1 MGTHTS
7 FRVARAAALITLN
20 LVVALTV
27 HIAWSAWLPSA
38 GAAQKATAPLSEEE
52 RMIQVI
58 AKASPAVVSI
68 LVQQEGQ
75 QTLSVSIGDGVTVK
89 EEKRPLVEVG
99 KGTGFIISTDG
110 LIATNRHVAFS
121 RSAILT
127 VFLTDGRSFKANV
140 ADIDPVN
147 DLALIKIEAKNLPTL
162 AFEADDTYR
171 LGQTTIA
178 IGNALG
184 KYANTVTRGVL
195 SGVDRYVEAENN
207 VTGGTERLEELL
219 QTDAAINSG
228 NSGGPLL
235 NLDGKVIG
243 MNTAVEHGGQ
253 GLGFAIPVSEIRK
266 VNDSYRVYGAIA
278 RPRLG
283 VRYFS
288 ITPEFQLERKIAYSY
303 GALVGTDEPGE
314 TVVLPNSPAASI
326 GLRVGD
332 IILEVNGKK
341 LEGKM
346 TLAKAVQALR
356 VGDTVKMKVARG
368 DASLILTTRLDAH
381 PPFSN

>member
-1 MGTHTS
+1 MGTHSS
-7 FRVARAAALITLN
+7 FRIARAAALVSLN
-20 LVVALTV
+20 IAVALTV
-27 HIAWSAWLPSA
+27 HVAWSAWLPSA
-38 GAAQKATAPLSEEE
+38 GAAQKAIAPLSEEE

-75 QTLSVSIGDGVTVK
+75 QTLTVSIGDDIKVAAPT
-89 EEKRPLVEVG
+89 RPLVEVG
-99 KGTGFIISTDG
+99 KGTGFIVTADG
-110 LIATNRHVAFS
+110 LIATNRHVAYS

-127 VFLTDGRSFKANV
+127 VFLSDGRSFKARV

-147 DLALIKIEAKNLPTL
+147 DLALLKIEAKNLPTL
-162 AFEADDTYR
+162 ALEADDAYR

-184 KYANTVTRGVL
+184 KYANTVTRGIL
-195 SGVDRYVEAENN
+195 SGVNREVEAENN
-207 VTGGTERLEELL
+207 VTGATERLEELL

-243 MNTAVEHGGQ
+243 MNTAVEHSGQ

-266 VNDSYRVYGAIA
+266 VTDSYRVYGAIA

-283 VRYFS
+283 VRYFP
-288 ITPEFQLERKIAYSY
+288 ITPEFQLEHKLAYSY
-303 GALVGTDEPGE
+303 GAFIGTDEPGQA
-314 TVVLPNSPAASI
+314 VVLPNSPAGAV
-326 GLRVGD
+326 GLMAGD
-332 IILEVNGKK
+332 IILDVNGKK

-346 TLAKAVQALR
+346 TLAKAIQLLR
-356 VGDTVKMKVARG
+356 VGDAVKMSVARG
-368 DASLILTTRLDAH
+368 DVLLVLTARLDAQ
-381 PPFSN
+381 PPYAN